1 MQAAQ
6 DPRGGAAKLDCVGRP
21 DPWPPLAPS
30 YSAVGAARCGRP
42 PDAPPYNVCHC
53 EASKK
58 PWQSA
63 PCAGSSG
70 EDQLPK
76 ERIATPPAV
85 ARNDRG
91 NRNPGAGHRL
101 HLSLRGSRATRQS
114 APNRVIARR
123 RSRRGNLR
131 AAIDEKFQVNDTSRR
146 LPEGEL
152 PRRGKRSHPGV
163 RPRWGL
169 AMTSVI
175 WHCLHPGGHRPPLR
189 RKSRYHP

>member
-1 MQAAQ
+1 MQSRKRVSLRGPSG
-6 DPRGGAAKLDCVGRP
+6 PR
-21 DPWPPLAPS
+21 
-30 YSAVGAARCGRP
+30 
-42 PDAPPYNVCHC
+42 
-53 EASKK
+53 
-58 PWQSA
+58 QSV
-63 PCAGSSG
+63 PRAGTSDM
-70 EDQLPK
+70 DQLPK

-146 LPEGEL
+146 LP
-152 PRRGKRSHPGV
+152 
-163 RPRWGL
+163 RPLRGL

-175 WHCLHPGGHRPPLR
+175 CRCLRTGGHTGPPLR
-189 RKSRYHP
+189 TKNSICREATPQFFILHFSFFIPKEQP